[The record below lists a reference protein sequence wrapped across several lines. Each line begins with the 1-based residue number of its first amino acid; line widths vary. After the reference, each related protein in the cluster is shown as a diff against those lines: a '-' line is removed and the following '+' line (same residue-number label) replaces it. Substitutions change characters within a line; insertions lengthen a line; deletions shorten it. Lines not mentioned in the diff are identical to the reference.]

1 MQEIMALKI
10 QELTEESKILQ
21 VSRRRAMRSVLERMT
36 NFTVK
41 GGEAFVVTGRR
52 GFEVV
57 P

>member
-10 QELTEESKILQ
+10 QELTEESRILQ

-36 NFTVK
+36 NFKVK
-41 GGEAFVVTGRR
+41 GGEAFPVTGRR
-52 GFEVV
+52 GFEFV